1 MLTTATALV
10 NFAAIRRTPWPTSI
24 GSGGGMYSSR
34 WHRRWFDCTTC
45 EISARKCCATPLVTW
60 MAVTGDAMMP
70 NWILYV
76 VTVLVWGST
85 WFAIE
90 HQLGVV
96 SPEVSVFYR
105 YLGAAALLFAW
116 CLARG
121 LNLKFDRRAHSRFV
135 LLGLLLFCLNYIV
148 TYHAQ
153 QYITSAL
160 TAIAFS
166 TMLWMN
172 IINARIFFGV
182 RAGGLVISGAVIG
195 VAGILILFMPQ
206 VDHVSFSDATLYGA
220 SLAIV
225 GALIASLGNM
235 VSQSAQN
242 DDLPIIQSNAW
253 GMLYGALLTGAIA
266 FGQGKE
272 FSFDWSTAYIT
283 SLLYLIVFG
292 SIVAFGAYLTLLGR
306 IGAHRAGYAMVM
318 FPVVALVL
326 SFLFEGLQITGNI
339 VVGVVF
345 VLLGN
350 LFVIQRRRPA
360 PAATERAGGDGEGS
374 RLSLPASKAF
384 SRPSRRPHHARQ

>member
-1 MLTTATALV
+1 
-10 NFAAIRRTPWPTSI
+10 
-24 GSGGGMYSSR
+24 
-34 WHRRWFDCTTC
+34 
-45 EISARKCCATPLVTW
+45 
-60 MAVTGDAMMP
+60 MA
-70 NWILYV
+70 NWVLYV

-96 SPEVSVFYR
+96 SPEVSIFYR
-105 YLGAAALLFAW
+105 YLGAAALLFVW
-116 CLARG
+116 CLVRG
-121 LNLKFDRRAHSRFV
+121 LNLKFDRRAHSRFI

-160 TAIAFS
+160 AAIAFS

-182 RAGGLVISGAVIG
+182 RAGSLVISGALMG
-195 VAGILILFMPQ
+195 VTGILILFLPQ
-206 VDHVSFSDATLYGA
+206 VSNVALSDATLYGA
-220 SLAIV
+220 MLAIV

-235 VSQSAQN
+235 VSQSAQKEQ
-242 DDLPIIQSNAW
+242 LPIVQSNAW
-253 GMLYGALLTGAIA
+253 GMLYGAALTGSIA

-272 FSFDWSTAYIT
+272 FSFDWSMAYVT

-339 VVGVVF
+339 VVGVAF

-350 LFVIQRRRPA
+350 LFVLQRRRPLPAAAEETAVVGEGARLPLPAA
-360 PAATERAGGDGEGS
+360 PA
-374 RLSLPASKAF
+374 L
-384 SRPSRRPHHARQ
+384 SRPSGRPHHARQ

>member
-1 MLTTATALV
+1 MPSWLL
-10 NFAAIRRTPWPTSI
+10 
-24 GSGGGMYSSR
+24 Y
-34 WHRRWFDCTTC
+34 
-45 EISARKCCATPLVTW
+45 LVT
-60 MAVTGDAMMP
+60 VS
-70 NWILYV
+70 
-76 VTVLVWGST
+76 VWGTT

-90 HQLGVV
+90 HQLGAV

-105 YLGAAALLFAW
+105 FLGAAVLLFAW

-121 LNLKFDRRAHSRFV
+121 LTLDFDRRAHSRFI

-148 TYHAQ
+148 AYHAQ
-153 QYITSAL
+153 LHITSAL

-182 RAGGLVISGAVIG
+182 RAGSLVISGALMG
-195 VAGILILFMPQ
+195 VAGIVILFMPQ
-206 VDHVSFSDATLYGA
+206 VDSVTLSDATLYGA
-220 SLAIV
+220 CLAIV

-235 VSQSAQN
+235 VSQSAQK
-242 DDLPIIQSNAW
+242 DHLPIIQSNAW
-253 GMLYGALLTGAIA
+253 GMLYGAILTGAIA

-272 FSFDWSTAYIT
+272 FNFDWSAAYVT

-326 SFLFEGLQITGNI
+326 SYFFEGLQITGNI
-339 VVGVVF
+339 VVGVAL

-350 LFVIQRRRPA
+350 LFVLQIRRA
-360 PAATERAGGDGEGS
+360 VEGGAEPPHPTP
-374 RLSLPASKAF
+374 RAF
-384 SRPSRRPHHARQ
+384 SRPSRRPHRARQ

>member
-1 MLTTATALV
+1 VHNSL
-10 NFAAIRRTPWPTSI
+10 
-24 GSGGGMYSSR
+24 
-34 WHRRWFDCTTC
+34 
-45 EISARKCCATPLVTW
+45 
-60 MAVTGDAMMP
+60 
-70 NWILYV
+70 LYL

-90 HQLGVV
+90 FQLGVV

-105 YLGAAALLFAW
+105 YVAAAALLFAW

-121 LNLKFDRRAHSRFV
+121 LNLRFDRRAHARFV
-135 LLGLLLFCLNYIV
+135 LLGMLLFCLNYIV
-148 TYHAQ
+148 TYYAQ

-172 IINARIFFGV
+172 IINSRIFFGV
-182 RAGGLVISGAVIG
+182 RAGSLVVSGALMG

-206 VDHVSFSDATLYGA
+206 VAELSISDATLYGA
-220 SLAIV
+220 SLAIL

-235 VSQSAQN
+235 VSQAAQQEE
-242 DDLPIIQSNAW
+242 LPIVQSNAW
-253 GMLYGALLTGAIA
+253 GMLYGAVLTGAIA

-272 FSFDWSTAYIT
+272 FNFDWSVGYVS
-283 SLLYLIVFG
+283 SLLFLIVFG

-318 FPVVALVL
+318 FPVVALLL
-326 SFLFEGLQITGNI
+326 SYLFEGLQITGNI
-339 VVGVVF
+339 VVGVAL

-350 LFVIQRRRPA
+350 LFVLQTRQKA
-360 PAATERAGGDGEGS
+360 PSMADTTRNA
-374 RLSLPASKAF
+374 L
-384 SRPSRRPHHARQ
+384 SRPTRRPHHARQ